1 MQRHHLLLL
10 ALPFLLAACGAGFDA
25 PTTFTVPGT
34 SPSSNP
40 ATSPAPDGGATNPGA
55 APVDAGAAATPQ
67 TNASE
72 SGIFPPDSYWN
83 TRIDSAAV
91 DPNSDAY
98 IASMGANGSLVASW
112 DESGNG
118 LPYVEVAPDQQKVPV
133 SFWGF
138 PNESDQGPYPIPW
151 NAPVQPGTDGHVLV
165 VDRGNGWLYE
175 LFQASR
181 NSDGSWQASNGAKW
195 NLRADPWRPLRW
207 TSADAAGMPVFP
219 GVVRYDEVQ
228 SGWIPHALRFAVNW
242 SQKGFVWPANHAA
255 GSCAVGSNCPPMG
268 LRVRLKQSVDIS
280 GFSSRMQVILTAL
293 KQYGMFVA
301 DNTGSNDSWWLAG
314 APDPGWSDQELLTL
328 GALHG
333 RDFEVVAN
341 GDIQPQ

>member
-1 MQRHHLLLL
+1 MERHHLLCL

-25 PTTFTVPGT
+25 PNTFGLPNS
-34 SPSSNP
+34 SPSASP
-40 ATSPAPDGGATNPGA
+40 TTSPAPDAGATNPA
-55 APVDAGAAATPQ
+55 SAPVDAGAPAAPQ
-67 TNASE
+67 ASAFE
-72 SGIFPPDSYWN
+72 NGIFPPEAYWN
-83 TRIDSAAV
+83 TRIDNAPV

-98 IASMGANGSLVASW
+98 IASMGANGKLVASW

-118 LPYVEVAPDQQKVPV
+118 LPYVEVAADQQKVGV

-138 PNESDQGPYPIPW
+138 ADESDPGPYPIPW
-151 NAPVQPGTDGHVLV
+151 NAPVQPGSDGHVLV
-165 VDRGNGWLYE
+165 VDRANGWLYE

-181 NSDGSWQASNGAKW
+181 NSDGSWTASNGAKW
-195 NLRADPWRPLRW
+195 NLRKDPWRPLRW

-219 GVVRYDEVQ
+219 GIVRYDEVE
-228 SGWIPHALRFAVNW
+228 SGWISHALRFAVNW

-255 GSCAVGSNCPPMG
+255 GTCAFGSNCPPMG

-280 GFSSRMQVILTAL
+280 GFSTRMQVILTAL

-314 APDPGWSDQELLTL
+314 APDPGWSDGELLTL
-328 GALHG
+328 GSLHG
-333 RDFEVVAN
+333 SDFEVVAH